1 MNSKDYW
8 AKREAEALKHYI
20 TDEAEYDRQIK
31 RIYQDMLDSC
41 QTQINDFYGR
51 YAAKEGITLAEAKKR
66 VSQLDIEKY
75 ERKAAKYVKD
85 KDFSDK
91 ANEEMR
97 LYNLTMKVNRLE
109 MLKANIGLELISGH
123 DEIEKFMAGI
133 LKGRTE
139 EELKRQA
146 GILGKTIRN
155 NAKTANAIVNGSFRV
170 SKVGEKSTFSD
181 YIWQYQDLMRE
192 DLGKILATGLIQGK
206 NPRAIAKD
214 IRKYWYGSDPKT
226 DGGATY
232 CMERLMRTELA
243 RVQTEAQKQSFERN
257 GFDKYIFIVNAGC
270 CGHCEEVADK
280 DSGYGKGV
288 YLVKDMQ
295 PGLNAPPIHPNDRCS
310 TAAYED
316 SEEYEEWLD
325 FLANGG
331 TTAEYNEIKAKG
343 GKVTTPK
350 PKAENKPKT
359 AKKKAAK
366 STPEPGKLSVDD
378 FPAAFTKGAE
388 KKITQKFVDFVNRI
402 EGSNPDI
409 IKLYKS
415 IGKAESISANGIP
428 FKIAHGK
435 NHAVGY
441 RMKYNGDLVE
451 AKLNIP
457 KLTGDNITGQINTT
471 LHEKMHL
478 LDMYFRT
485 DKKKAGGWF
494 SSSRD
499 NLVKIFKTTDRVASD
514 EILDLFKKTNSD
526 YDKTSKAVRE
536 SYEKRIAETKEKYF
550 PNGKSV
556 WEDLDSYKKY
566 EKEVKK
572 LRSEMVEEIDY
583 QCRNAMNGTNNLMDI
598 YDALSGGSFRDNGT
612 VKYGHGSKYYRQ
624 TEMRVEETVA
634 NYAALSVTRPD
645 LIEVLRKDKPE
656 LVAELEATVK
666 AMLKEVGEKQ

>member
-1 MNSKDYW
+1 MNSKEYW
-8 AKREAEALKHYI
+8 RKREDEALKHYI
-20 TDEAEYDRQIK
+20 KDEKEYDKQIK

-51 YAAKEGITLAEAKKR
+51 YASKEGITLAEAKKR
-66 VSQLDIEKY
+66 VSKLDIEKY

-97 LYNLTMKVNRLE
+97 LYNATMKINRLE

-123 DEIEKFMAGI
+123 DELEKFMAGI

-214 IRKYWYGSDPKT
+214 LRKYWYGSDPKT
-226 DGGATY
+226 GGGATY

-257 GFDKYIFIVNAGC
+257 GFEKYIFIVNAGC

-316 SEEYEEWLD
+316 SKEYEEWLN

-331 TTAEYNEIKAKG
+331 TTAEFEQMKVVKNDTNRQAQIRARREEYKRRKQKEFNPKTIDEVNSFATETLARAYENHRLSNGLRSTPYSELKDSPFNNTKANFGKMSVDSASAFSKTLAKLVDEYDTPIQTIRLMTKDEFAFMSKTFATVRHNYTVDSAELIINPAKCNDFTKLTDRLKELTKKGYIVDIPDSAVGEYIITHEFAHTLLNIEQPLNNKTNWVNADYDKIRKARKEID
-343 GKVTTPK
+343 VVYREY
-350 PKAENKPKT
+350 KAEVRDITTRLKADELEVLTTFDEEAFKR
-359 AKKKAAK
+359 AKKSADELK
-366 STPEPGKLSVDD
+366 TVKLSDYSLESAD
-378 FPAAFTKGAE
+378 EF
-388 KKITQKFVDFVNRI
+388 I
-402 EGSNPDI
+402 
-409 IKLYKS
+409 
-415 IGKAESISANGIP
+415 AESFANERLGTKP
-428 FKIAHGK
+428 NSYSK
-435 NHAVGY
+435 
-441 RMKYNGDLVE
+441 
-451 AKLNIP
+451 
-457 KLTGDNITGQINTT
+457 
-471 LHEKMHL
+471 
-478 LDMYFRT
+478 
-485 DKKKAGGWF
+485 
-494 SSSRD
+494 
-499 NLVKIFKTTDRVASD
+499 RVV
-514 EILDLFKKTNSD
+514 EILDRNFK
-526 YDKTSKAVRE
+526 R
-536 SYEKRIAETKEKYF
+536 
-550 PNGKSV
+550 
-556 WEDLDSYKKY
+556 
-566 EKEVKK
+566 
-572 LRSEMVEEIDY
+572 
-583 QCRNAMNGTNNLMDI
+583 
-598 YDALSGGSFRDNGT
+598 
-612 VKYGHGSKYYRQ
+612 
-624 TEMRVEETVA
+624 
-634 NYAALSVTRPD
+634 
-645 LIEVLRKDKPE
+645 
-656 LVAELEATVK
+656 
-666 AMLKEVGEKQ
+666 